1 MTASITHKMLDRL
14 PNEILHL
21 VCRELATTP
30 DLIHAIKAQESKQH
44 LDQWKAL
51 ARLCKVS
58 RQMRHV
64 AEPLLYQNYAKPDS
78 ASNPVAH
85 YSFRKYLTTVLK
97 RPELLQYVRSF
108 YIGSWRHYAEED
120 LQYAAKSRFAACTA
134 RVCDTHFSPE
144 LHRLYDR
151 YAKTAVLGEAW
162 KEALDAG
169 EEVAEIALL
178 MSLTPNL
185 ERIEFSMPWLD
196 LESDTAPQYFWPK
209 LLVESEGW
217 NPYSHFHRLEAI
229 TAHKRNL
236 KPGMNRDVEFGYEID
251 SLLPFIGLPKL
262 RIFWVEGDDS
272 GLYPTRL
279 EKYPLNNQ
287 ESHLTDLI
295 LIPSSIHPTK
305 LLQILKR
312 CTKLEAFYADLQEE
326 DNFVPNFSWNTIA
339 QALSG
344 SQSTLKEL
352 DLSCDL
358 RSQLATEADT
368 EAELTCV
375 SIGSLRKFT
384 SLETLHVL
392 QTTLL
397 GFENMANEL
406 ELAVPAPP
414 FDEILPSSLRSLMIE
429 MCTLTIVPYLE
440 GLLVKVEEKFPD
452 FGELQLSE
460 IDYRELDVEEYPL
473 DQREALI
480 EGMKV
485 RLERLKEGFIQAG
498 IKWIQ

>member
-1 MTASITHKMLDRL
+1 MLDRL

-21 VCRELATTP
+21 VCRKLATTP
-30 DLIHAIKAQESKQH
+30 DLIHAIKAQERKEH
-44 LDQWKAL
+44 LDQWRAL

-108 YIGSWRHYAEED
+108 YIGSWR
-120 LQYAAKSRFAACTA
+120 QYADDLSQFTAESRFAACTA

-144 LHRLYDR
+144 LHGLYDR
-151 YAKTAVLGEAW
+151 YAKTAILGEAW

-196 LESDTAPQYFWPK
+196 LQSDTAPQYFWPN
-209 LLVESEGW
+209 LLVESEEW
-217 NPYSHFHRLEAI
+217 NPSSHFHRLEAV
-229 TAHKRNL
+229 TAHKRNME
-236 KPGMNRDVEFGYEID
+236 PGFNWDVVAGYEID

-262 RIFWVEGDDS
+262 RIFWVEDDDT

-279 EKYPLNNQ
+279 ERYPLNNQ
-287 ESHLTDLI
+287 ESHLSDLV
-295 LIPSSIHPTK
+295 LIPSSIHPAK

-312 CTKLEAFYADLQEE
+312 CTKLEAFYADFREE
-326 DNFVPNFSWNTIA
+326 QDNFVPNFSWDTIA

-344 SQSTLKEL
+344 SQSTLREL

-368 EAELTCV
+368 EAEFTCI

-397 GFENMANEL
+397 GFENMADEVEL
-406 ELAVPAPP
+406 VVPALP
-414 FDEILPSSLRSLMIE
+414 FDKMLPSSLRSLKID

-440 GLLVKVEEKFPD
+440 RLLVKVEEKFPD

-460 IDYRELDVEEYPL
+460 IDYRELDVEGYPL